1 MVTIINKGKK
11 ATTLFGTPKAVHEDH
26 KGGQKTL
33 GNIQIEPFLYDT
45 YCNQSEFL
53 LNTYWHNSHWIIDR
67 DVALAH

>member
-11 ATTLFGTPKAVHEDH
+11 ATTLFGTPKAVYEDH

-45 YCNQSEFL
+45 YYNQSEFL
-53 LNTYWHNSHWIIDR
+53 LNTY
-67 DVALAH
+67 